1 MSMFLADENI
11 PVETVER
18 LRQKGVDII
27 SVAEV
32 SPGLSDRE
40 ILDLASKHGRIV
52 ITFDVDFGRLV
63 FREKLKVNG
72 VILLR
77 IIPKSP
83 QHITKKVENILAS
96 GISMENCFLVVKED
110 SVRIIPIRAGIEEGG

>member
-1 MSMFLADENI
+1 MG
-11 PVETVER
+11 R
-18 LRQKGVDII
+18 LRQKSVDII

-40 ILDLASKHGRIV
+40 ILDLASKQGRIV

-63 FREKLKVNG
+63 FREKLKVNV

-83 QHITKKVENILAS
+83 RHITKKVENILAS
-96 GISMENCFLVVKED
+96 GIPMENCFLIVKED
-110 SVRIIPIRAGIEEGG
+110 DVRIIPM